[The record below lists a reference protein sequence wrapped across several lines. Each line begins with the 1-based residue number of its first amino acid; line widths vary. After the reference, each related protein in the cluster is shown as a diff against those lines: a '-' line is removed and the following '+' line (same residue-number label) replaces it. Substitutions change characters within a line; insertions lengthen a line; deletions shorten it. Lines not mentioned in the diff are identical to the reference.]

1 MPSFGCKDIYLL
13 NHFRA
18 SSPAAALGCELH
30 YPAELTMTGHLRA
43 DVILQWVL
51 DTARRERQSR
61 ESKQGRDSEF
71 NGFFVQWRCS
81 GRKCDSAARKR
92 DKPIQRE
99 ERRGWGREK
108 QPGCVSWVCE
118 IAGVYASEWIG
129 KERGEERKKRAASP
143 LWCDSSLKLIEK
155 RLFEFFFFLLVCS
168 PPHGSLLP
176 QRFCAQHEVH
186 LVAWDGC
193 MAERKWQVV
202 TGDNEGEGGEWI
214 EPSPREGEM

>member
-1 MPSFGCKDIYLL
+1 MPSLGSKDIYLL

-18 SSPAAALGCELH
+18 SSPAAALGRELH
-30 YPAELTMTGHLRA
+30 YPAELTMTGHLRV

-61 ESKQGRDSEF
+61 ESEQGRDSEF

-92 DKPIQRE
+92 YKPIERE

-129 KERGEERKKRAASP
+129 MEREEEPKKRAALP

-155 RLFEFFFFLLVCS
+155 RLFEFFFLLVC
-168 PPHGSLLP
+168 PPPTRLPPPSTLLLSAWGSSSSLRWLYGG
-176 QRFCAQHEVH
+176 E
-186 LVAWDGC
+186 
-193 MAERKWQVV
+193 EV
-202 TGDNEGEGGEWI
+202 TGSDRWQWGRGGWVNRAK
-214 EPSPREGEM
+214 S